1 MTSDGT
7 GQAIGGQ
14 TTYCGDSCVQSLLF
28 DQTTPYLMCPAFL
41 SGDTAWNLC
50 EMVKD

>member
-1 MTSDGT
+1 MTGDGT
-7 GQAIGGQ
+7 GQTEGDQ
-14 TTYCGDSCVQSLLF
+14 TTYYEDSYVQSLLF

-41 SGDTAWNLC
+41 SGATAWNLC